1 MCVTRWFW
9 KLENGYKDEHSSI
22 HQHRCPLCCC
32 LQQHSPPV
40 SGCSTKG
47 KRCCCKF
54 GHILAENKHLSII
67 LKPMCSPEL
76 AGVPARCL
84 GGHVGH
90 CDAVLPWS
98 ADGAAERDSHR
109 NPDLSWLLQC
119 DLHGV
124 QCPAEGAGTPQQ
136 HHAKPCQHIHWW
148 NTWLVIM
155 KEFKLKHLMC
165 DQNE

>member
-54 GHILAENKHLSII
+54 GHILAENKHLSISLNQCALQNLQVFLHDASVATLDTVMLCYPDRLMVQLNVTPTEI
-67 LKPMCSPEL
+67 LI
-76 AGVPARCL
+76 
-84 GGHVGH
+84 
-90 CDAVLPWS
+90 S
-98 ADGAAERDSHR
+98 ADSSSVTYMESSALQKELELLNSTMQ
-109 NPDLSWLLQC
+109 NPVSTYI
-119 DLHGV
+119 GGI
-124 QCPAEGAGTPQQ
+124 PG
-136 HHAKPCQHIHWW
+136 
-148 NTWLVIM
+148 
-155 KEFKLKHLMC
+155 
-165 DQNE
+165 